1 MNRRMPTTAGID
13 QLSLNLSVTRSP
25 GSSVLASVLLWPPGA
40 LGGGITTSGFFF
52 LTGCLEVARGMAQC
66 GGPALAALGGLCE
79 GGSLLTGARG
89 TSVGGAAGPND
100 AVGTGGVVV
109 VGSSAVPDTAGLMF
123 AASLLLGP
131 PGVVLREACLLGGCA
146 GVCPSLG
153 RLMRCIPRP
162 RCSLVNR
169 LMTASCSS
177 GALSG
182 SWPITMY
189 RFVRK
194 LM

>member
-1 MNRRMPTTAGID
+1 MNRRMPMNAGID
-13 QLSLNLSVTRSP
+13 QLSLNLSFTRSP
-25 GSSVLASVLLWPPGA
+25 GSSVLASILLWPPGA
-40 LGGGITTSGFFF
+40 LGGEITTGGFFF

-79 GGSLLTGARG
+79 GGSLLTGIRG
-89 TSVGGAAGPND
+89 TSVGGAAGPNV
-100 AVGTGGVVV
+100 AVGTGCVIVA
-109 VGSSAVPDTAGLMF
+109 GSSFVPDTAELMLV
-123 AASLLLGP
+123 ASLLFGP
-131 PGVVLREACLLGGCA
+131 PGVVLREACLLGSCA
-146 GVCPSLG
+146 GVLPSLG
-153 RLMRCIPRP
+153 RVM
-162 RCSLVNR
+162 RCSLLPLFSSVNC

-182 SWPITMY
+182 SWPITMN